1 MTFVAGNPGSTSR
14 LLTMSQ
20 LERLRDQQLP
30 ITLIQSSELR
40 GRLLEYSLTGD
51 EAKRVVVR
59 PDLRP
64 REQLQGLLRPAA
76 AP

>member
-1 MTFVAGNPGSTSR
+1 VTFVAGNPGSTSR

-20 LERLRDQQLP
+20 LERLRDQVNP

-40 GRLLEYSLTGD
+40 GRLQEYALHLGRSQARRLSIPCSAWRT
-51 EAKRVVVR
+51 ASRSITARK
-59 PDLRP
+59 
-64 REQLQGLLRPAA
+64 